1 MNDELVNKF
10 ITESILPAFGIESV
24 ETACDYDEMNVIKQ
38 AILKLENEMKCKLE
52 KTEKERDKAVEMVRA
67 MSHQFGTC
75 DGCKHLVSKCS
86 VSDYWCEKD
95 GEDHWEWEGE

>member
-52 KTEKERDKAVEMVRA
+52 KTEKERDKAVEMVSSMAYKFR
-67 MSHQFGTC
+67 TC
-75 DGCKHLVSKCS
+75 TGCKHFGKKVL
-86 VSDYWCEKD
+86 
-95 GEDHWEWEGE
+95 